1 MGKVELYPSQNSPKH
16 FDEKSQICKLFYKAR
31 HGEALA
37 PQHVFHMFCTQC
49 HLFFRFIH
57 TRVKTLMKT
66 HVIKKNLM
74 RCVVSCWGFF
84 RWMWIASGRCW
95 SLAYQMNGHLWL
107 IGVQKKFKQM
117 NESCDK
123 KMVSL
128 FDQNWMAN
136 GNLKGG
142 ADKIIKINSDV
153 EGSLAVSEGAWGV
166 SLNRGGWWVW
176 LWREAIESVL
186 QQYIVVLQGG
196 PATQHGEENKSCDM
210 CLCFSCQF

>member
-1 MGKVELYPSQNSPKH
+1 MGNVELYPQPKQPQA
-16 FDEKSQICKLFYKAR
+16 FRWKISDLQVVLQGKAWR
-31 HGEALA
+31 GSGTTTCV
-37 PQHVFHMFCTQC
+37 PHV
-49 HLFFRFIH
+49 LH
-57 TRVKTLMKT
+57 TMSSLLKTFMKT
-66 HVIKKNLM
+66 HVIKRM

>member
-1 MGKVELYPSQNSPKH
+1 MYLNLVGKGDGECWIVAQAKTAPSISMKNLRSASCSTRQGM
-16 FDEKSQICKLFYKAR
+16 AR
-31 HGEALA
+31 LWHHNMCSTCSAHNVISSLDS
-37 PQHVFHMFCTQC
+37 
-49 HLFFRFIH
+49 FIH
-57 TRVKTLMKT
+57 ELKHWWKR
-66 HVIKKNLM
+66 M

-186 QQYIVVLQGG
+186 QQ
-196 PATQHGEENKSCDM
+196 
-210 CLCFSCQF
+210 